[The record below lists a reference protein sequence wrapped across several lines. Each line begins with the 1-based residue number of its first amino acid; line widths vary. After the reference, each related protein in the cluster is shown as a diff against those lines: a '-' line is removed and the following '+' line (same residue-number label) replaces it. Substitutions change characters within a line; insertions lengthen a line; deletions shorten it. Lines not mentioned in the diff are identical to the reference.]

1 MHSDPDKLLKQ
12 HAKLIHSDNRK
23 VLSHTQRQQG
33 EWILNTI
40 MLEGYDVPF
49 RYKRKKLYKDITGAR
64 VNVTYY
70 PESITVANN
79 RGQTT
84 IFSDSSC
91 VVIF

>member
-70 PESITVANN
+70 PESITVA
-79 RGQTT
+79 G
-84 IFSDSSC
+84 IEMEAMK
-91 VVIF
+91 VVRIKRS

>member
-1 MHSDPDKLLKQ
+1 MHSDPDKLLKK

-23 VLSHTQRQQG
+23 VLSHTQREQG

-49 RYKRKKLYKDITGAR
+49 RFKRKKMYKDITGAR

-70 PESITVANN
+70 PEPFTVA
-79 RGQTT
+79 G
-84 IFSDSSC
+84 IEMEAMK
-91 VVIF
+91 VVRIKRS